1 MNIEHL
7 VLQKL
12 EALKVQHAMDS
23 LTQPSRRD
31 TFEYGERVGVMK
43 GLNLATEVIM
53 VLIEELKRT
62 DE

>member
-1 MNIEHL
+1 MNIEQL
-7 VLQKL
+7 ALQKL

-31 TFEYGERVGVMK
+31 MFEYGERVGILK

-53 VLIEELKRT
+53 ALIEELKRT